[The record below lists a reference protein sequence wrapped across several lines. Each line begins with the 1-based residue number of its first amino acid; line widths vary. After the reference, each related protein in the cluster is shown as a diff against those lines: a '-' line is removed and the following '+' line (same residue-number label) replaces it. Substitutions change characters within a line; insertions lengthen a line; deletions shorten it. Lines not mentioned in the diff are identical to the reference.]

1 MAVAVEAV
9 GEATTAKPN
18 RKPSRAKQASA
29 KDQAKPDEQ
38 KIVAPVK
45 KDPKPKSSKNTSI
58 HHPPYVEMVMEAISF
73 LKERTGSSQ
82 HAIAKYLVEKY
93 SSGLPTSFK
102 RMLSI
107 QLKSLSNS
115 GKITKVKNS
124 FKLPSSAS
132 SKSSSRKPAPAR
144 VVVKVPKAS
153 SSSPAKKV
161 KVIKPSSRAPRPSKE
176 STSRAPKPRAPAPKS
191 RDVKAT
197 RTTRA
202 TGRSSRPAVTK
213 KITTPS
219 KPKKVVTPAKRAK
232 RVAAK

>member
-161 KVIKPSSRAPRPSKE
+161 KVIKPSSRAP
-176 STSRAPKPRAPAPKS
+176 KPRAPAPKS
-191 RDVKAT
+191 RDVKDT
-197 RTTRA
+197 RATRA